1 LSISEQLLEQTIF
14 TLLKNA
20 SIELPLDVRN
30 ALQASY
36 AGEQSLAAKG
46 QLGAI
51 LDNCRIAREKQIG
64 LCQDTGMPMFY
75 AELGLDCRLEGDPMQ
90 AAERAVVRAT
100 AEVPLRPNVIHPLTR
115 QNSGTN
121 TGWGIPYFH
130 WEMIGGSDHLDLT
143 AIPKGFGSESRA
155 AQCWVVSSEDVGRAV
170 VKAALDVVEDSM
182 GEPCPPVIIGI
193 GIGGFADSSMAI
205 AKKALFRT
213 PIGTPHPDPVVA
225 ALETEICQAVNSLGL
240 GPMAVGGNTYALG
253 VHAEIS
259 GSHTAI
265 VPVSVILQCWAC
277 RYSKARIHN
286 DGRVEYLTHPT
297 RAESARAAIAQP
309 EVRR

>member
-1 LSISEQLLEQTIF
+1 MGISEQVLEETIF
-14 TLLKNA
+14 TLVKNA
-20 SIELPLDVRN
+20 SIELPMDVRN

-51 LDNCRIAREKQIG
+51 LDNCRIASQKQIG

-90 AAERAVVRAT
+90 AAIRAVVRAT
-100 AEVPLRPNVIHPLTR
+100 AEVPLRPNVINPLTR

-130 WEMIGGSDHLDLT
+130 WEMISGSDHLDLT
-143 AIPKGFGSESRA
+143 AVPKGFGSESRA
-155 AQCWVVSSEDVGRAV
+155 AQCWVVTSEGRPRRRQSRARRRRGFDGRAMPAGDHRHRHRRIRRLV
-170 VKAALDVVEDSM
+170 DGHSQKGAV
-182 GEPCPPVIIGI
+182 
-193 GIGGFADSSMAI
+193 
-205 AKKALFRT
+205 
-213 PIGTPHPDPVVA
+213 PHSHRHANPDPTVA
-225 ALETEICQAVNSLGL
+225 ALETEICEAVNAMGL
-240 GPMAVGGNTYALG
+240 GPMGVGGNTYALG

-265 VPVSVILQCWAC
+265 VPVSVIMQCWAC
-277 RYSKARIHN
+277 RYSKARIHS

-297 RAESARAAIAQP
+297 RAESARAATEQP
-309 EVRR
+309 DGLR